1 LIALRLTPPVLLCMM
16 GAQALP
22 PEQAPRLP
30 AMVQKLASRFG
41 LFHLWANAAPDQLAA
56 VVDAQA
62 YHA

>member
-1 LIALRLTPPVLLCMM
+1 LIALRLTPPVLLFMT

-22 PEQAPRLP
+22 PEQAPRRP
-30 AMVQKLASRFG
+30 AIQKLASRFG
-41 LFHLWANAAPDQLAA
+41 HFHLWANAAPDQLAA